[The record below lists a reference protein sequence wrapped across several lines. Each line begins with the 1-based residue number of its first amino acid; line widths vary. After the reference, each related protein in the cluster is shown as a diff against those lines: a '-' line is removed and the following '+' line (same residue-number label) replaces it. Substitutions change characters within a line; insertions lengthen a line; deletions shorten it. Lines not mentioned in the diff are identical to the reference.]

1 MNVLV
6 INAGSSS
13 LKYQLINM
21 ATQQVLCKGQ
31 VERIGI
37 DGSFLKQKG
46 GAEEADIHAEIKDH
60 NDAIE
65 MVLKALTD
73 PKHGV
78 VKSLEEI
85 DAVGHRVLHGGEKFA
100 DPVLVNDQVIRDL
113 ESIIDLGPLHM
124 PANISGIKACQKAM
138 PVPQVAV
145 FDTGFHQTMPPKA
158 FMYGV
163 PMKYYTNLHVRRY
176 GFHGTSHRYVS
187 ARAAE
192 FLGKKAEDLRIIT
205 CHLGNGSS
213 MCAVDHGKCVDTS
226 MGITP
231 LEGVI
236 MGTRSGSLDPAVL
249 QFIMNNA
256 KDENGNP
263 EIKNIDEML
272 EMLNKKSGLL
282 GLSGISSDMRDIDAA
297 ADQGDR
303 NASIAR
309 DMLIYGIRKYIG
321 AYAAAMNGV
330 DVIVFTAGI
339 GENGIEM
346 REKVMEGFEF
356 LGAKIDVEKNRVKG
370 EERDISAADSKVK
383 VLVIPTNEEIVIA
396 RDTLHLVTGK

>member
-158 FMYGV
+158 YMYGL
-163 PMKYYTNLHVRRY
+163 PYEAYEKHKVRRY
-176 GFHGTSHRYVS
+176 GFHGTSHLYVS
-187 ARAAE
+187 QRAAE
-192 FLGKKAEDLRIIT
+192 LRGTEKGKMIT

-213 MCAVDHGKCVDTS
+213 LCAILDGKCMDTS
-226 MGITP
+226 MGLTP
-231 LEGVI
+231 LEGVV
-236 MGTRSGSLDPAVL
+236 MGTRSGDMDPAIVKY
-249 QFIMNNA
+249 IME
-256 KDENGNP
+256 KENKTI
-263 EIKNIDEML
+263 EEMDHY
-272 EMLNKKSGLL
+272 LNKESGVY
-282 GLSGISSDMRDIDAA
+282 GLSGVSSDFRDLAKAA
-297 ADQGDR
+297 AEGHERAQLALDVF
-303 NASIAR
+303 
-309 DMLIYGIRKYIG
+309 IYRIQKYIG
-321 AYAAAMNGV
+321 AYTAALGGV
-330 DVIVFTAGI
+330 DTMVFTAGI
-339 GENGIEM
+339 GENDAKMRKDILSGMEWLGIKLAEEANSC
-346 REKVMEGFEF
+346 R
-356 LGAKIDVEKNRVKG
+356 G
-370 EERDISAADSKVK
+370 EEKKISAPDSKVE
-383 VLVIPTNEEIVIA
+383 VWVIPTNEELVIA
-396 RDTLHLVTGK
+396 RETVRLSGLANA

>member
-100 DPVLVNDQVIRDL
+100 DPVLVNNQVIRDL

-158 FMYGV
+158 YMYGL
-163 PMKYYTNLHVRRY
+163 PYEAYEKHKVRRY
-176 GFHGTSHRYVS
+176 GFHGTSHLYVS
-187 ARAAE
+187 QRAAE
-192 FLGKKAEDLRIIT
+192 LRGTEKGKMIT

-213 MCAVDHGKCVDTS
+213 LCAILDGKCMDTS
-226 MGITP
+226 MGLTP
-231 LEGVI
+231 LEGVV
-236 MGTRSGSLDPAVL
+236 MGTRSGDMDPAIVKY
-249 QFIMNNA
+249 IME
-256 KDENGNP
+256 KENKTI
-263 EIKNIDEML
+263 EEMDHY
-272 EMLNKKSGLL
+272 LNKESGVY
-282 GLSGISSDMRDIDAA
+282 GLSGVSSDFRDLAKAA
-297 ADQGDR
+297 AEGHERAQLALDVF
-303 NASIAR
+303 
-309 DMLIYGIRKYIG
+309 IYRIQKYIG
-321 AYAAAMNGV
+321 AYTAALGGV
-330 DVIVFTAGI
+330 DTMVFTAGI
-339 GENGIEM
+339 GENDAKMRKDILSGMEWLGIKLDEEANSC
-346 REKVMEGFEF
+346 R
-356 LGAKIDVEKNRVKG
+356 G
-370 EERDISAADSKVK
+370 EEKKISAPDSKVE
-383 VLVIPTNEEIVIA
+383 VWVIPTNEELVIA
-396 RDTLHLVTGK
+396 RETVRLSGLANA

>member
-13 LKYQLINM
+13 LKYQLVNM

-158 FMYGV
+158 YMYGL
-163 PMKYYTNLHVRRY
+163 PYEAYEKHKVRRY
-176 GFHGTSHRYVS
+176 GFHGTSHLYVS
-187 ARAAE
+187 QRAAE
-192 FLGKKAEDLRIIT
+192 LRGTEKGKMIT

-213 MCAVDHGKCVDTS
+213 LCAILDGKCMDTS
-226 MGITP
+226 MGLTP
-231 LEGVI
+231 LEGVV
-236 MGTRSGSLDPAVL
+236 MGTRSGDMDPAIVKY
-249 QFIMNNA
+249 IME
-256 KDENGNP
+256 KENKTI
-263 EIKNIDEML
+263 EEMDHY
-272 EMLNKKSGLL
+272 LNKESGVY
-282 GLSGISSDMRDIDAA
+282 GLSGVSSDFRDLAKAA
-297 ADQGDR
+297 AEGHERAQLALDVF
-303 NASIAR
+303 
-309 DMLIYGIRKYIG
+309 IYRIQKYIG
-321 AYAAAMNGV
+321 AYTAALGGV
-330 DVIVFTAGI
+330 DTIVFTAGI
-339 GENGIEM
+339 GENDAKMRRDILSGMEWLGIKLDEEANSC
-346 REKVMEGFEF
+346 R
-356 LGAKIDVEKNRVKG
+356 G
-370 EERDISAADSKVK
+370 EEKKISAPDSKVE
-383 VLVIPTNEEIVIA
+383 VWVIPTNEELVIA
-396 RDTLHLVTGK
+396 RETVRLSGLANA

>member
-158 FMYGV
+158 YMYGL
-163 PMKYYTNLHVRRY
+163 PYEAYEKHKVRRY
-176 GFHGTSHRYVS
+176 GFHGTSHLYVS
-187 ARAAE
+187 QRAAE
-192 FLGKKAEDLRIIT
+192 LRGTEKGKMIT

-213 MCAVDHGKCVDTS
+213 LCAILDGKCMDTS
-226 MGITP
+226 MGLTP
-231 LEGVI
+231 LEGVV
-236 MGTRSGSLDPAVL
+236 MGTRSGDMDPAIVKY
-249 QFIMNNA
+249 IME
-256 KDENGNP
+256 KENKTI
-263 EIKNIDEML
+263 EEMDHY
-272 EMLNKKSGLL
+272 LNKESGVY
-282 GLSGISSDMRDIDAA
+282 GLSGVSSDFRDLAKAA
-297 ADQGDR
+297 AEGHERAQLALDVF
-303 NASIAR
+303 
-309 DMLIYGIRKYIG
+309 IYRIQKYIG
-321 AYAAAMNGV
+321 AYTAALGGV
-330 DVIVFTAGI
+330 DTMVFTAGI
-339 GENGIEM
+339 GENDAKMRKDILSGMEWLGIKLDEEANSC
-346 REKVMEGFEF
+346 RGE
-356 LGAKIDVEKNRVKG
+356 VKK
-370 EERDISAADSKVK
+370 ISAPDSKVE
-383 VLVIPTNEEIVIA
+383 VWVIPTNEELVIA
-396 RDTLHLVTGK
+396 RETVRLSGLANA

>member
-158 FMYGV
+158 YMYGL
-163 PMKYYTNLHVRRY
+163 PYEAYEKHKVRRY
-176 GFHGTSHRYVS
+176 GFHGTSHLYVS
-187 ARAAE
+187 QRAAE
-192 FLGKKAEDLRIIT
+192 LRGTEKGKMIT

-213 MCAVDHGKCVDTS
+213 LCAILDGKCMDTS
-226 MGITP
+226 MGLTP
-231 LEGVI
+231 LEGVV
-236 MGTRSGSLDPAVL
+236 MGTRSGDMDPAIVKY
-249 QFIMNNA
+249 IME
-256 KDENGNP
+256 KENKTI
-263 EIKNIDEML
+263 EEMDHY
-272 EMLNKKSGLL
+272 LNKESGVY
-282 GLSGISSDMRDIDAA
+282 GLSGVSSDFRDLAKAA
-297 ADQGDR
+297 AEGHERAQLALDVF
-303 NASIAR
+303 
-309 DMLIYGIRKYIG
+309 IYRIQKYIG
-321 AYAAAMNGV
+321 AYTAALGGV
-330 DVIVFTAGI
+330 DTMVFTAGI
-339 GENGIEM
+339 GENDAKMRKDILSGMEWLGIKLDEEANSC
-346 REKVMEGFEF
+346 R
-356 LGAKIDVEKNRVKG
+356 G
-370 EERDISAADSKVK
+370 EEKKISAPDSKVE
-383 VLVIPTNEEIVIA
+383 VWVIPTNEELVIA
-396 RDTLHLVTGK
+396 RETVRLSGLANA

>member
-158 FMYGV
+158 YMYGL
-163 PMKYYTNLHVRRY
+163 PYEAYEKHKVRRY
-176 GFHGTSHRYVS
+176 GFHGTSHLYVS
-187 ARAAE
+187 QRAAE
-192 FLGKKAEDLRIIT
+192 LRGTEKGKMIT

-213 MCAVDHGKCVDTS
+213 LCAILDGKCMDTS
-226 MGITP
+226 MGLTP
-231 LEGVI
+231 LEGVV
-236 MGTRSGSLDPAVL
+236 MGTRSGDMDPAIVKY
-249 QFIMNNA
+249 IME
-256 KDENGNP
+256 KENKTI
-263 EIKNIDEML
+263 EEMDHY
-272 EMLNKKSGLL
+272 LNKESGVY
-282 GLSGISSDMRDIDAA
+282 GLSGVSSDFRDLAKAA
-297 ADQGDR
+297 AEGHERAQLALDVF
-303 NASIAR
+303 
-309 DMLIYGIRKYIG
+309 IYRIQKYIG
-321 AYAAAMNGV
+321 AYTAALGGV
-330 DVIVFTAGI
+330 DTIVFTAGI
-339 GENGIEM
+339 GENDAKMRRDILSGMEWLGIKLDEEANSC
-346 REKVMEGFEF
+346 R
-356 LGAKIDVEKNRVKG
+356 G
-370 EERDISAADSKVK
+370 EEKKISAPDSKVE
-383 VLVIPTNEEIVIA
+383 VWVIPTNEELVIA
-396 RDTLHLVTGK
+396 RETVRLSGLANA

>member
-158 FMYGV
+158 YMYGL
-163 PMKYYTNLHVRRY
+163 PYEAYEKHKVRRY
-176 GFHGTSHRYVS
+176 GFHGTSHLYVS
-187 ARAAE
+187 QRAAE
-192 FLGKKAEDLRIIT
+192 LRGTEKGKMIT

-213 MCAVDHGKCVDTS
+213 LCAILDGKCMDTS
-226 MGITP
+226 MGLTP
-231 LEGVI
+231 LEGVV
-236 MGTRSGSLDPAVL
+236 MGTRSGDMDPAIVKY
-249 QFIMNNA
+249 IME
-256 KDENGNP
+256 KENKTI
-263 EIKNIDEML
+263 EEMDHY
-272 EMLNKKSGLL
+272 LNKESGVY
-282 GLSGISSDMRDIDAA
+282 GLSGVSSDFRDLAKAA
-297 ADQGDR
+297 AEGHERAQLALDVF
-303 NASIAR
+303 
-309 DMLIYGIRKYIG
+309 IYRIQKYIG
-321 AYAAAMNGV
+321 AYTAALGGV
-330 DVIVFTAGI
+330 DTMVFTAGI
-339 GENGIEM
+339 GENDAKMRKDILSGMEWLGIKLDDEANSC
-346 REKVMEGFEF
+346 R
-356 LGAKIDVEKNRVKG
+356 G
-370 EERDISAADSKVK
+370 EEKKISAPDSKVE
-383 VLVIPTNEEIVIA
+383 VWVIPTNEELVIA
-396 RDTLHLVTGK
+396 RETVRLSGLANA

>member
-37 DGSFLKQKG
+37 EGSFLKQKG

-158 FMYGV
+158 YMYGL
-163 PMKYYTNLHVRRY
+163 PYEAYEKHKVRRY
-176 GFHGTSHRYVS
+176 GFHGTSHLYVS
-187 ARAAE
+187 QRAAE
-192 FLGKKAEDLRIIT
+192 LRGTEKGKMIT

-213 MCAVDHGKCVDTS
+213 LCAILDGKCMDTS
-226 MGITP
+226 MGLTP
-231 LEGVI
+231 LEGVV
-236 MGTRSGSLDPAVL
+236 MGTRSGDMDPAIVKY
-249 QFIMNNA
+249 IME
-256 KDENGNP
+256 KENKTI
-263 EIKNIDEML
+263 EQIDHY
-272 EMLNKKSGLL
+272 LNKESGVY
-282 GLSGISSDMRDIDAA
+282 GLSGVSSDFRDLAKAA
-297 ADQGDR
+297 AEGHERAQLALDVF
-303 NASIAR
+303 
-309 DMLIYGIRKYIG
+309 IYRIQKYIG
-321 AYAAAMNGV
+321 AYTAALGGV
-330 DVIVFTAGI
+330 DTMVFTAGI
-339 GENGIEM
+339 GENDAKMRKDILSGMEWLGIKLDEEANSC
-346 REKVMEGFEF
+346 R
-356 LGAKIDVEKNRVKG
+356 G
-370 EERDISAADSKVK
+370 EEKKISAPDSKVE
-383 VLVIPTNEEIVIA
+383 VWVIPTNEELVIA
-396 RDTLHLVTGK
+396 RETVRLSGLANA

>member
-46 GAEEADIHAEIKDH
+46 GAEEADIRAEIKDH

-158 FMYGV
+158 YMYGL
-163 PMKYYTNLHVRRY
+163 PYEAYEKHKVRRY
-176 GFHGTSHRYVS
+176 GFHGTSHLYVS
-187 ARAAE
+187 QRAAE
-192 FLGKKAEDLRIIT
+192 LRGTEKGKMIT

-213 MCAVDHGKCVDTS
+213 LCAILDGKCMDTS
-226 MGITP
+226 MGLTP
-231 LEGVI
+231 LEGVV
-236 MGTRSGSLDPAVL
+236 MGTRSGDMDPAIVKY
-249 QFIMNNA
+249 IME
-256 KDENGNP
+256 KENKTI
-263 EIKNIDEML
+263 EEMDHY
-272 EMLNKKSGLL
+272 LNKESGVY
-282 GLSGISSDMRDIDAA
+282 GLSGVSSDFRDLAKAA
-297 ADQGDR
+297 AEGHERAQLALDVF
-303 NASIAR
+303 
-309 DMLIYGIRKYIG
+309 IYRIQKYIG
-321 AYAAAMNGV
+321 AYTAALGGV
-330 DVIVFTAGI
+330 DTMVFTAGI
-339 GENGIEM
+339 GENDAKMRKDILSGMEWLGIKLDEEANSC
-346 REKVMEGFEF
+346 R
-356 LGAKIDVEKNRVKG
+356 G
-370 EERDISAADSKVK
+370 EEKKISAPDSKVE
-383 VLVIPTNEEIVIA
+383 VWVIPTNEELVIA
-396 RDTLHLVTGK
+396 RETVRLSGLANA

>member
-46 GAEEADIHAEIKDH
+46 GDEEADIHAEIKDH

-158 FMYGV
+158 YMYGL
-163 PMKYYTNLHVRRY
+163 PYEAYEKHKVRRY
-176 GFHGTSHRYVS
+176 GFHGTSHLYVS
-187 ARAAE
+187 QRAAE
-192 FLGKKAEDLRIIT
+192 LRGTEKGKMIT

-213 MCAVDHGKCVDTS
+213 LCAILDGKCMDTS
-226 MGITP
+226 MGLTP
-231 LEGVI
+231 LEGVV
-236 MGTRSGSLDPAVL
+236 MGTRSGDMDPAIVKY
-249 QFIMNNA
+249 IME
-256 KDENGNP
+256 KENKTI
-263 EIKNIDEML
+263 EEMDHY
-272 EMLNKKSGLL
+272 LNKESGVY
-282 GLSGISSDMRDIDAA
+282 GLSGVSSDFRDLAKAA
-297 ADQGDR
+297 AEGHERAQLALDVF
-303 NASIAR
+303 
-309 DMLIYGIRKYIG
+309 IYRIQKYIG
-321 AYAAAMNGV
+321 AYTAALGGV
-330 DVIVFTAGI
+330 DTIVFTAGI
-339 GENGIEM
+339 GENDAKMRRDILSGMEWLGIKLDEEANSC
-346 REKVMEGFEF
+346 R
-356 LGAKIDVEKNRVKG
+356 G
-370 EERDISAADSKVK
+370 EEKKISAPDSKVE
-383 VLVIPTNEEIVIA
+383 VWVIPTNEELVIA
-396 RDTLHLVTGK
+396 RETVRLSGLANA

>member
-37 DGSFLKQKG
+37 EGSFLKQKG

-158 FMYGV
+158 YMYGL
-163 PMKYYTNLHVRRY
+163 PYEAYEKHKVRRY
-176 GFHGTSHRYVS
+176 GFHGTSHLYVS
-187 ARAAE
+187 QRAAE
-192 FLGKKAEDLRIIT
+192 LRGTEKGKMIT

-213 MCAVDHGKCVDTS
+213 LCAILDGKCMDTS
-226 MGITP
+226 MGLTP
-231 LEGVI
+231 LEGVV
-236 MGTRSGSLDPAVL
+236 MGTRSGDMDPAIVKY
-249 QFIMNNA
+249 IME
-256 KDENGNP
+256 KENKTI
-263 EIKNIDEML
+263 EEMDHY
-272 EMLNKKSGLL
+272 LNKESGVY
-282 GLSGISSDMRDIDAA
+282 GLSGVSSDFRDLAKAA
-297 ADQGDR
+297 AEGHERAQLALDVF
-303 NASIAR
+303 
-309 DMLIYGIRKYIG
+309 IYRIQKYIG
-321 AYAAAMNGV
+321 AYTAALGGV
-330 DVIVFTAGI
+330 DTMVFTAGI
-339 GENGIEM
+339 GENDAKMRKDILSGMEWLGIKLDDEANSC
-346 REKVMEGFEF
+346 R
-356 LGAKIDVEKNRVKG
+356 G
-370 EERDISAADSKVK
+370 EEKKISAPDSKVE
-383 VLVIPTNEEIVIA
+383 VWVIPTNEELVIA
-396 RDTLHLVTGK
+396 RETVRLSGLANA

>member
-37 DGSFLKQKG
+37 EGSFLKQKG

-158 FMYGV
+158 YMYGL
-163 PMKYYTNLHVRRY
+163 PYEAYEKHKVRRY
-176 GFHGTSHRYVS
+176 GFHGTSHLYVS
-187 ARAAE
+187 QRAAE
-192 FLGKKAEDLRIIT
+192 LRGTEKGKMIT

-213 MCAVDHGKCVDTS
+213 LCAILDGKCMDTS
-226 MGITP
+226 MGLTP
-231 LEGVI
+231 LEGVV
-236 MGTRSGSLDPAVL
+236 MGTRSGDMDPAIVKY
-249 QFIMNNA
+249 IME
-256 KDENGNP
+256 KENKTI
-263 EIKNIDEML
+263 EEMDHY
-272 EMLNKKSGLL
+272 LNKESGVY
-282 GLSGISSDMRDIDAA
+282 GLSGVSSDFRDLAKAA
-297 ADQGDR
+297 AEGHERAQLALDVF
-303 NASIAR
+303 
-309 DMLIYGIRKYIG
+309 IYRIQKYIG
-321 AYAAAMNGV
+321 AYTAALGGV
-330 DVIVFTAGI
+330 DTMVFTAGI
-339 GENGIEM
+339 GENDAKMRKDILSGMEWLGIKLDEEANSC
-346 REKVMEGFEF
+346 R
-356 LGAKIDVEKNRVKG
+356 G
-370 EERDISAADSKVK
+370 EEKKISAPDSKVE
-383 VLVIPTNEEIVIA
+383 VWVIPTNEELVIA
-396 RDTLHLVTGK
+396 RETVRLSGLANA

>member
-158 FMYGV
+158 YMYGL
-163 PMKYYTNLHVRRY
+163 PYEAYEKHKVRRY
-176 GFHGTSHRYVS
+176 GFHGTSHLYVS
-187 ARAAE
+187 QRAAE
-192 FLGKKAEDLRIIT
+192 LRGTEKGKMIT

-213 MCAVDHGKCVDTS
+213 LCAILDGKCMDTS
-226 MGITP
+226 MGLTP
-231 LEGVI
+231 LEGVV
-236 MGTRSGSLDPAVL
+236 MGTRSGDMDPAIVKY
-249 QFIMNNA
+249 IME
-256 KDENGNP
+256 KENKTI
-263 EIKNIDEML
+263 EEMDHY
-272 EMLNKKSGLL
+272 LNKESGVY
-282 GLSGISSDMRDIDAA
+282 GLSGVSSDFRDLAKAA
-297 ADQGDR
+297 AEGHERAQL
-303 NASIAR
+303 AL
-309 DMLIYGIRKYIG
+309 DMFIYRIQKYIG
-321 AYAAAMNGV
+321 AYTAALGGV
-330 DVIVFTAGI
+330 DTIVFTAGI
-339 GENGIEM
+339 GENDAKMRRDILSGMEWLGIKLDEEANSC
-346 REKVMEGFEF
+346 R
-356 LGAKIDVEKNRVKG
+356 G
-370 EERDISAADSKVK
+370 EEKKISAPDSKVE
-383 VLVIPTNEEIVIA
+383 VWVIPTNEELVIA
-396 RDTLHLVTGK
+396 RETVRLSGLANA

>member
-158 FMYGV
+158 YMYGL
-163 PMKYYTNLHVRRY
+163 PYEAYEKHKVRRY
-176 GFHGTSHRYVS
+176 GFHGTSHLYVS
-187 ARAAE
+187 QRAAE
-192 FLGKKAEDLRIIT
+192 LRGTEKGKMVT

-213 MCAVDHGKCVDTS
+213 LCAILDGKCMDTS
-226 MGITP
+226 MGLTP
-231 LEGVI
+231 LEGVV
-236 MGTRSGSLDPAVL
+236 MGTRSGDMDPAIVKY
-249 QFIMNNA
+249 IME
-256 KDENGNP
+256 KENKTI
-263 EIKNIDEML
+263 EEMDHY
-272 EMLNKKSGLL
+272 LNKESGVY
-282 GLSGISSDMRDIDAA
+282 GLSGVSSDFRDLAKAA
-297 ADQGDR
+297 AEGHERAQLALDVF
-303 NASIAR
+303 
-309 DMLIYGIRKYIG
+309 IYRIQKYIG
-321 AYAAAMNGV
+321 AYTAALGGV
-330 DVIVFTAGI
+330 DTMVFTAGI
-339 GENGIEM
+339 GENDAKMRKDILSGMEWLGIKLDEEANSC
-346 REKVMEGFEF
+346 R
-356 LGAKIDVEKNRVKG
+356 G
-370 EERDISAADSKVK
+370 EEKKISAPDSKVE
-383 VLVIPTNEEIVIA
+383 VWVIPTNEELVIA
-396 RDTLHLVTGK
+396 RETVRLSGLANA

>member
-138 PVPQVAV
+138 SVPQVAV

-158 FMYGV
+158 YMYGL
-163 PMKYYTNLHVRRY
+163 PYEAYEKHKVRRY
-176 GFHGTSHRYVS
+176 GFHGTSHLYVS
-187 ARAAE
+187 QRAAE
-192 FLGKKAEDLRIIT
+192 LRGTEKGKMIT

-213 MCAVDHGKCVDTS
+213 LCAILDGKCMDTS
-226 MGITP
+226 MGLTP
-231 LEGVI
+231 LEGVV
-236 MGTRSGSLDPAVL
+236 MGTRSGDMDPAIVKY
-249 QFIMNNA
+249 IME
-256 KDENGNP
+256 KENKTI
-263 EIKNIDEML
+263 EEMDHY
-272 EMLNKKSGLL
+272 LNKESGVY
-282 GLSGISSDMRDIDAA
+282 GLSGVSSDFRDLAKAA
-297 ADQGDR
+297 AEGHERAQLALDVF
-303 NASIAR
+303 
-309 DMLIYGIRKYIG
+309 IYRIQKYIG
-321 AYAAAMNGV
+321 AYTAALGGV
-330 DVIVFTAGI
+330 DTIVFTAGI
-339 GENGIEM
+339 GENDAKMRRDILSGMEWLGIKLDEEANSC
-346 REKVMEGFEF
+346 R
-356 LGAKIDVEKNRVKG
+356 G
-370 EERDISAADSKVK
+370 EEKKISAPDSKVE
-383 VLVIPTNEEIVIA
+383 VWVIPTNEELVIA
-396 RDTLHLVTGK
+396 RETVRLSGLANA